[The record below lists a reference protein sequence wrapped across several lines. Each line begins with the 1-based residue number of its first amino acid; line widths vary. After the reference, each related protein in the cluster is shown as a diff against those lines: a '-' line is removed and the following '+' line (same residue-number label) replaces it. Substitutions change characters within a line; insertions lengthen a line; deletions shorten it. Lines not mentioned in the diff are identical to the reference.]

1 MSGAIDPRPELDKL
15 KSDFEVTSNV
25 IVIDKTIN

>member
-1 MSGAIDPRPELDKL
+1 MSGAIGSRPELDKL
-15 KSDFEVTSNV
+15 ISDFEVTSNV